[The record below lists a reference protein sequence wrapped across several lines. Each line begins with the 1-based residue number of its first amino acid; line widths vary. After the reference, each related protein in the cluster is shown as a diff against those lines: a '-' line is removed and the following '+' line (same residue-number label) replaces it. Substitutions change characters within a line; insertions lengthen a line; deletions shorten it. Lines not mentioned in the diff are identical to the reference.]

1 MGQVEPRG
9 RSHTALVVGLLL
21 CVVAIAFEQIAVV
34 TAMPAAAADLGDLD
48 LYAWAFTA
56 FVISQ
61 IVAIVVAGR
70 ASDQVGPRL
79 PMVVGFIVF
88 AGGLVVAGSAPSMP
102 ILLFG
107 RFIQG
112 LGGGTMN
119 LTVMVL
125 VARLFDGRERAVMMT
140 WMSMAW
146 MLPAFIGPPIAGW
159 LSTQLSW
166 HWVFFSVLPLMA
178 LGGLLILSPLRHA
191 DLPAPDDDPELGAR
205 GGLSPLLAAPM
216 VAVGAASL
224 QIAGQRFDLWSLV
237 WLAAAVVLLGLGL
250 PTLLP
255 RGYRLIGTGL
265 AANVNTRL
273 LITGAFFGAETFLTL
288 MLNRSEGLDLTTAGL
303 ALTIGSIGWTLGS
316 WLQSRPWLRLRR
328 DHIVSVGGVATATGL
343 SLVAVAAWFPGSLLW
358 AVVVGWVIGG
368 LGMGLQMS
376 STNLVVM
383 ELSPEAELGANT
395 SSLQVGEALGSSLVA
410 GLAGTI
416 FAALIITTDG
426 ETQLGVA
433 FGPVFT
439 AMAIVAIL
447 GLVASLRIGPV
458 VNHSLDNI
466 STSR

>member
-1 MGQVEPRG
+1 MGQVEPR

-34 TAMPAAAADLGDLD
+34 TAMPAAAADLGDVD

-70 ASDQVGPRL
+70 ASDKVGPRL

-88 AGGLVVAGSAPSMP
+88 ALGLVVAGSAPSMP
-102 ILLFG
+102 ILLLG

-191 DLPAPDDDPELGAR
+191 DLPAPDEDPELNAR

-224 QIAGQRFDLWSLV
+224 QIAGQRFDAWSLA
-237 WLAAAVVLLGLGL
+237 WLAAAVLLLGFGL

-288 MLNRSEGLDLTTAGL
+288 MLTRSEGLDLTTAGL
-303 ALTIGSIGWTLGS
+303 ALTIGSIGWTAGS
-316 WLQSRPWLRLRR
+316 WLQSRPWLMLRR
-328 DHIVSVGGVATATGL
+328 DQIVSVGGVATAAGL
-343 SLVAVAAWFPGSLLW
+343 SLVATAAWFPGSLLW
-358 AVVVGWVIGG
+358 AVVVGWVVGG

-383 ELSPEAELGANT
+383 ELSPAAELGANT

-416 FAALIITTDG
+416 FAALIVVSDD
-426 ETQLGVA
+426 ETRLGVA

-439 AMAIVAIL
+439 AMAVVAVL

-458 VNHSLDNI
+458 ANHSLDNI